1 MKDAS
6 IKEIRKAYKQL
17 ALTMHPDKSDD
28 PNAHEKFSE
37 ITRIYE
43 TLKDDEL
50 RKKYDRHGFITST
63 GYIILDYMIKSI
75 LHNLNH
81 INNIIEVI

>member
-1 MKDAS
+1 
-6 IKEIRKAYKQL
+6 
-17 ALTMHPDKSDD
+17 MHPDKSDD

-50 RKKYDRHGFITST
+50 RVQSKLPGNEMFFRSLKQCLVSKI
-63 GYIILDYMIKSI
+63 
-75 LHNLNH
+75 NLELSH
-81 INNIIEVI
+81 

>member
-1 MKDAS
+1 
-6 IKEIRKAYKQL
+6 
-17 ALTMHPDKSDD
+17 MHPDKSDD

-50 RKKYDRHGFITST
+50 RKKYDRHGFI
-63 GYIILDYMIKSI
+63 SI
-75 LHNLNH
+75 QDNLYRLAISYESYDMTH
-81 INNIIEVI
+81 GGMSYGPFKYKPYRIR

>member
-50 RKKYDRHGFITST
+50 RKKYDRQGFIIHQS
-63 GYIILDYMIKSI
+63 
-75 LHNLNH
+75 LH
-81 INNIIEVI
+81 VIYRIVPYGI

>member
-1 MKDAS
+1 
-6 IKEIRKAYKQL
+6 
-17 ALTMHPDKSDD
+17 MHPDKSDD

-50 RKKYDRHGFITST
+50 RKKYDRHGFITFT
-63 GYIILDYMIKSI
+63 LQKLYKPYCTDFIIIFI
-75 LHNLNH
+75 
-81 INNIIEVI
+81 

>member
-1 MKDAS
+1 
-6 IKEIRKAYKQL
+6 
-17 ALTMHPDKSDD
+17 MHPDKSDD

-63 GYIILDYMIKSI
+63 GYIIFVLV
-75 LHNLNH
+75 H
-81 INNIIEVI
+81 IIVHTI

>member
-50 RKKYDRHGFITST
+50 RKKYDRHGFINFT
-63 GYIILDYMIKSI
+63 GCITFSISYGPYYIWTI
-75 LHNLNH
+75 
-81 INNIIEVI
+81 

>member
-1 MKDAS
+1 LKDAS

-63 GYIILDYMIKSI
+63 LQKLYKPYYTDFIISFI
-75 LHNLNH
+75 
-81 INNIIEVI
+81 